1 VSSGAVVCESA
12 PATTSRPEATTLEDL
27 ALAVTPLH
35 PGAPRFEGG
44 LSEVA
49 PGVHAWLQPNGLLG
63 ESNAGLVIGD
73 GASLLVDTLWDP
85 HLTRRMLAAIA
96 PLTANAP
103 IETLVNTHSDGDH
116 WWGNQELDGIQI
128 LATKAAAAVMG
139 AQSPAEMK
147 RFGALAR
154 ALRLAGSLPLPYP
167 RRGDVATIA
176 AYAGEALRPFSFDGI
191 RLVPPTRTFSGE
203 LELDVGGRQVRLI
216 EVGPAHT
223 PGDLVVW
230 VPDAEVAIAADILF
244 IGVTPIM
251 WAGPV
256 EGWIAALE
264 LLLELGAKR
273 FVPGHGPICGP
284 GEVQRLIDYWRWLGP
299 AARTHLGAG
308 RSVAE
313 TARGLVLGDEIDE
326 RGFADWLGP
335 ERALVSIGTI
345 DAHRRGAAKLRG
357 PREVIDAFFRMA
369 LLARDIPTRQGAATV
384 ETTTPSARQ
393 TETA

>member
-1 VSSGAVVCESA
+1 V
-12 PATTSRPEATTLEDL
+12 EDL
-27 ALAVTPLH
+27 SVEVRPLH

-73 GASLLVDTLWDP
+73 GTSLLVDTLWDP
-85 HLTRRMLAAIA
+85 RLTERMLAAIA
-96 PLTANAP
+96 SLTLRAP

-116 WWGNQELDGIQI
+116 WWGNQELAGVEIV
-128 LATKAAAAVMG
+128 ATQAAAAVMTS
-139 AQSPAEMK
+139 QSPAEMK

-154 ALRLAGSLPLPYP
+154 ALRLAGSLPVPYP
-167 RRGDVATIA
+167 RRADVATIA
-176 AYAGEALRPFSFDGI
+176 AYAGEALRPFAFDGI

-203 LELDVGGRQVRLI
+203 LVLDVGGREVRLI

-230 VPDAEVAIAADILF
+230 IPDAKAAITADILF

-264 LLLELGAKR
+264 LLLELGAER
-273 FVPGHGPICGP
+273 FVPGHGPVCGAD
-284 GEVQRLIDYWRWLGP
+284 EVQRLIEYWRWLDP
-299 AARTHLGAG
+299 AARRHLEAG
-308 RSVAE
+308 SSVAE
-313 TARGLVLGDEIDE
+313 TARELVLGDEIAE
-326 RGFADWLGP
+326 HGFAEWLGP
-335 ERALVSIGTI
+335 ERALVSIRTI
-345 DAHRRGAAKLRG
+345 DAHRKQAAKLPG

-369 LLARDIPTRQGAATV
+369 LLARHLEARQEAEAAETRS
-384 ETTTPSARQ
+384 PSARRA
-393 TETA
+393 ETA